1 MKLKKFCVSFYI
13 VDWIEIFNFV
23 NSFIN
28 KETEVS
34 NEIVF
39 EDNY

>member
-1 MKLKKFCVSFYI
+1 MKHRKFYVFFYI

-28 KETEVS
+28 KENEVS
-34 NEIVF
+34 NENCF
-39 EDNY
+39 RG